1 MIKKEKKKIKS
12 NQIVEKKVTNDFIYK
27 YSPNLFLNSKDYL
40 IKNLN
45 KTFKGDVILFHGS
58 EDLTVPHNYND
69 HFYKSK
75 KFPKLINITIKNA
88 DHSMS
93 DSLSLRNISIYI

>member
-1 MIKKEKKKIKS
+1 MCIRDS
-12 NQIVEKKVTNDFIYK
+12 
-27 YSPNLFLNSKDYL
+27 YL

-45 KTFKGDVILFHGS
+45 KSYKGEVILFHGS

-69 HFYKSK
+69 KFYKSK
-75 KFPKLINITIKNA
+75 KFPKLTNITIKNA